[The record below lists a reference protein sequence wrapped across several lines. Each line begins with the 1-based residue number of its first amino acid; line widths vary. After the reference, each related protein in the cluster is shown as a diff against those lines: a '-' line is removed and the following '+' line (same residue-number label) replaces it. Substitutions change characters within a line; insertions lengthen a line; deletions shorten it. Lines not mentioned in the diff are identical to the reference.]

1 MNSLK
6 VPTLS
11 RSITVGMLALG
22 LGSGMLL
29 AQTTD
34 REAHTNN
41 PHSVQSPRAGASL
54 SRSDRNFLEKST
66 KLGREEMVLSEVAAD
81 RGIHQD
87 VRALAS
93 KMVTAHAAVNADLAA
108 LVAKKGVALPH
119 YDENDSR
126 KLQKQWAEKKAE
138 NFDKDYLKG
147 LIDAHE
153 DSVDLLEKAV
163 KSDDTDIASFA
174 GKYLSTFKQHLND
187 ARALKDRID

>member
-1 MNSLK
+1 
-6 VPTLS
+6 
-11 RSITVGMLALG
+11 MLALG
-22 LGSGMLL
+22 LGSGMLF
-29 AQTTD
+29 AQATD
-34 REAHTNN
+34 RETYTNNN

-54 SRSDRNFLEKST
+54 SRSDRTFLEKST

-93 KMVTAHAAVNADLAA
+93 RMVTAHAAVNADLAA

-126 KLQKQWAEKKAE
+126 KLHKQWAEKKAE

-147 LIDAHE
+147 LIDAHK

-163 KSDDTDIASFA
+163 KSDDADIASFA
-174 GKYLSTFKQHLND
+174 GKYLSTFKQHLNE
-187 ARALKDRID
+187 ARALKDRVD